1 MTTGRINQVAIE
13 VDEHSYMTQMPKHS
27 YLSALPLQPAHLR
40 VGQFRDSKF
49 LTKISLAP
57 HSFTKF
63 HYSQHPSMTTSDN
76 SLAPITVNCLNSFQS
91 SAPYRRFP

>member
-13 VDEHSYMTQMPKHS
+13 VDEHSYMTQMPSTLTSVLYRSNSHTW
-27 YLSALPLQPAHLR
+27 

-63 HYSQHPSMTTSDN
+63 HYSQHPSMANKWQFTCANHS
-76 SLAPITVNCLNSFQS
+76 
-91 SAPYRRFP
+91 